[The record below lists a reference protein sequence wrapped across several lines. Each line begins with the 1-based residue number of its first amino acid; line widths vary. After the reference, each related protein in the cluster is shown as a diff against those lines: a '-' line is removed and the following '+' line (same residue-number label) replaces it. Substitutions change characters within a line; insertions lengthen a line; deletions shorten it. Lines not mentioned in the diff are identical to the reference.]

1 MIETPRELVLI
12 GNPVEHSLSPVM
24 QLAALDAADIPVS
37 YTARRVEQTEVTAV
51 LKEIREQGLAGNV
64 TIPYKRVFFEHCDSI
79 SPLAARIGAIN
90 TFWMQGDRLCG
101 DNTDIGGFDSA
112 VQQLLPNGIE
122 NLNITLLG
130 AGGSAAAVVAA
141 LTSWPGSKVTVWN
154 RSLPGL
160 NQLKQDF
167 DTIGVELHL
176 PTAVG
181 NADLIV
187 NATPVGLDGISTP
200 IDISLLPEHAA
211 VMDLVYGPNS
221 TPLIREASANGH
233 RAADGTG
240 MLVEQGALAFR
251 RWFGKNPDKEVMWRA
266 IMKEQQI
273 RMRRTG

>member
-1 MIETPRELVLI
+1 MIQTPRELVLI

-24 QLAALDAADIPVS
+24 QRAALDAADIPVS
-37 YTARRVEQTEVTAV
+37 YTALHVEHSEVATV
-51 LKEIREQGLAGNV
+51 LDEIRQRGLAGNV
-64 TIPYKRVFFEHCDSI
+64 TIPYKRVFFESCDSI

-112 VQQLLPNGIE
+112 TRQLLQDGIE

-141 LTSWPGSKVTVWN
+141 LSSWPGSKITVWN

-167 DTIGVELHL
+167 DTISVEMHL
-176 PTAVG
+176 PNAVMD
-181 NADLIV
+181 ADLVV

-200 IDISLLPEHAA
+200 IDISLLPKNAA
-211 VMDLVYGPNS
+211 IIDLVYGPNS
-221 TPLIREASANGH
+221 TPLIREAKAKGH
-233 RAADGTG
+233 LAADGTG

-251 RWFGKNPDKEVMWRA
+251 RWFGINPDKEVMWRA

-273 RMRRTG
+273 RRSRTG

>member
-1 MIETPRELVLI
+1 MLI

-24 QLAALDAADIPVS
+24 QQAALDAADIPVS
-37 YTARRVEQTEVTAV
+37 YSTLHVEESEVAAV
-51 LKEIREQGLAGNV
+51 IDDIRSRSVAGNV
-64 TIPYKRVFFEHCDSI
+64 TIPYKRVFFERCDSV

-90 TFWMQGDRLCG
+90 TFWMQGNRLCG

-112 VQQLLPNGIE
+112 ARQLLEENIQ

-130 AGGSAAAVVAA
+130 AGGSAVAVVAA
-141 LTSWPGSKVTVWN
+141 LSGWPGSKITVWN
-154 RSLPGL
+154 RSMPGI

-167 DTIGVELHL
+167 DTIGVEMHL
-176 PTAVG
+176 PTAVRD
-181 NADLIV
+181 ADLVV

-200 IDISLLPEHAA
+200 IDISLLPKDTA
-211 VMDLVYGPNS
+211 VIDLVYGPNS
-221 TPLIREASANGH
+221 TPLIREATARGH

-251 RWFGKNPDKEVMWRA
+251 RWFGINPDKEVMWRA

-273 RMRRTG
+273 RRSRAG